1 LFTKTPLLQAGCA
14 VDAAGDV
21 GLADA
26 MAELLC
32 DAVGLAV
39 AVVGDGA
46 ALVVRLI
53 EVDGAGD
60 GLVIAAELAEVLL
73 DALGAGNGFAVVL
86 VTGDGTGVLVAL
98 RVGDGLADFF
108 SGWLFAALLTRW
120 RAARDPACR
129 PLVDLWCAWW

>member
-1 LFTKTPLLQAGCA
+1 
-14 VDAAGDV
+14 
-21 GLADA
+21 